1 VRQGRQIV
9 FLVLAASAAS
19 TVPVYAAV
27 VETVNRAPYAVTG
40 STEAEVRADINAKRS
55 GGYDARVIWYF
66 RWTYTYRNTASGCSM
81 ERVTVAL
88 ELTMIE
94 PVLRTADAGVQKSFE
109 AYMAKLRVHEQGHT
123 AIARAT
129 AKRIDAA
136 LQPLTAP
143 SCDALG
149 KRANEMGHALVKEG
163 NAAQAAYDTRTDH
176 GATQGARWPRAA
188 KTTAPPAPPAA
199 TPYDPGRSRYQA
211 SDPPL
216 PRPASD

>member
-1 VRQGRQIV
+1 MHIS

-19 TVPVYAAV
+19 AGPVYAAV
-27 VETVNRAPYAVTG
+27 VETVKHAPYTVTG
-40 STEAEVRADINAKRS
+40 TTEAGVRADINAKRS
-55 GGYDARVIWYF
+55 GGYDARADWDF
-66 RWTYTYRNTASGCSM
+66 RWTYTYRNSASGCSM

-88 ELTMIE
+88 VLTMIE
-94 PVLRTADAGVQKSFE
+94 PVLRTPDAAVQKSFD
-109 AYMAKLRVHEQGHT
+109 AYIAKLRVHEQGHS

-149 KRANEMGHALVKEG
+149 KRANEMAQAIINEG
-163 NAAQAAYDTRTDH
+163 NAEQAAYDTRTDH
-176 GATQGARWPRAA
+176 GATQGARWPRAT
-188 KTTAPPAPPAA
+188 KTIAAPARPAAPPG
-199 TPYDPGRSRYQA
+199 DPGRSRYQA
-211 SDPPL
+211 SDLPL